1 MTRGDAKVAD
11 SASNVV
17 AEVAA
22 DKSAIGYVSMGAL
35 KEETTKKSC

>member
-1 MTRGDAKVAD
+1 MAD